1 MEAVR
6 SKITEAG
13 LDHLDIVIEG
23 VQSYRFKKSVTTVSG
38 NAADDYEAYISGLK
52 LKTNETTVALP
63 PDSVEFREMASA
75 LSKTRFSLPLYNILV
90 EAGAPAPT
98 KTQAFKFSY
107 ARVEDICNLDDQW
120 FDALLADDKDTL
132 REVEWKIFQ
141 MTASFVKTPCS
152 KETYDTLKDALSESG
167 HLTVMSFGQFYDWYV
182 KSSVKLDADG
192 KMTAEAEAEAN
203 YLIDAWLPGTMDGE
217 EIKYW
222 LCRNLSIH
230 PVHRAPFEALID
242 ERVATSRPEAPVVS
256 TLKP

>member
-6 SKITEAG
+6 SKIAEAG
-13 LDHLDIVIEG
+13 LDRLDIVIEG

-38 NAADDYEAYISGLK
+38 NAADDYEAYISGLQ
-52 LKTNETTVALP
+52 LKANETTVALP

-98 KTQAFKFSY
+98 KTQEFKFNY
-107 ARVEDICNLDDQW
+107 AKVEDICTLDDQW
-120 FDALLADDKDTL
+120 FDALLADDKDTI

-141 MTASFVKTPCS
+141 LTASFTKAPCS
-152 KETYDTLKDALSESG
+152 KETYDILKDALADSRY
-167 HLTVMSFGQFYDWYV
+167 LTVMSFGQYYDWFV
-182 KSSVKLDADG
+182 RSSSKLDANG
-192 KMTAEAEAEAN
+192 EMTAESEAEAN
-203 YLIDAWLPGTMDGE
+203 RLIEAWLPGTMDGE

-222 LCRNLSIH
+222 LSRNLSIH

-242 ERVATSRPEAPVVS
+242 ERVTSSRPEAPVVS
-256 TLKP
+256 GPKP